1 MGDTVSKRQI
11 DQRLP
16 LILVIN
22 VTGISTINE
31 KRSLQNKDLP
41 EEINFPKGN
50 QITKQRYR
58 LMGVSFCNDIHHI
71 ADVRFENFKNSGWYQ
86 YDGLQKTYKARAMAI
101 GSRVLL
107 PKLTCLSNN
116 SITRLNFPFK
126 VVPLS
131 LVDFTGPLLLKN
143 VYLSQISLD
152 TITGFTG
159 FYPIAGFTNLS
170 RVLPNLSNLSQVL
183 LIYRNLSNLSN
194 LSQVLPIYRRFYYL
208 LSQIS
213 PCL

>member
-31 KRSLQNKDLP
+31 KTSLQNKDLP

-71 ADVRFENFKNSGWYQ
+71 ADVRFENVKNSGWYQ

-101 GSRVLL
+101 GSSRPP
-107 PKLTCLSNN
+107 PKSGYTMA
-116 SITRLNFPFK
+116 F
-126 VVPLS
+126 V
-131 LVDFTGPLLLKN
+131 
-143 VYLSQISLD
+143 
-152 TITGFTG
+152 
-159 FYPIAGFTNLS
+159 
-170 RVLPNLSNLSQVL
+170 
-183 LIYRNLSNLSN
+183 IYGK
-194 LSQVLPIYRRFYYL
+194 I
-208 LSQIS
+208 
-213 PCL
+213 